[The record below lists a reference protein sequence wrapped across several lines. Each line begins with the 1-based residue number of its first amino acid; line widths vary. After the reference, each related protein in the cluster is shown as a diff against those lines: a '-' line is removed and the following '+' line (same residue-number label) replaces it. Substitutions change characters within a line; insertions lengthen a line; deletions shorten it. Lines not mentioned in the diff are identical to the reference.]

1 MAGQFQTSRH
11 FIFWNLQSMAGQS
24 LEGIDAHQEMGAA
37 LVALQRRNKIIQ
49 QIKIAA
55 VWIALVAILTGGLL
69 LLRIEPNYILQHYD
83 VILQGAWTTI
93 YVSFISILIAT
104 AIALAGSIA
113 RLSSNSIAQG
123 LSGFYVSLLRGTPLL
138 IQIYV
143 IYLGLPQIGQQISGL
158 GFPSIGRLLIL
169 DAIPAGIL
177 ALSLN
182 YGAYMTEI
190 FRAGLQS
197 ISHGQ
202 REAASALGMT
212 QWQVMRRVILPQ
224 AIRIIIPDVGNQFI
238 AMQKDSALVS
248 VMGVWEITYL
258 ANRYARRDSKYMEMF
273 LVAAAAYWI
282 LTIISSWFQSRLEKR
297 MGRAYER

>member
-1 MAGQFQTSRH
+1 
-11 FIFWNLQSMAGQS
+11 
-24 LEGIDAHQEMGAA
+24 
-37 LVALQRRNKIIQ
+37 LVGLLA
-49 QIKIAA
+49 
-55 VWIALVAILTGGLL
+55 GGLL
-69 LLRIEPNYILQHYD
+69 LLRIEPSYILAHYNI
-83 VILQGAWTTI
+83 ILQGAGTTLG
-93 YVSFISILIAT
+93 VSLASIAIAT
-104 AIALAGSIA
+104 VLALLGSIA
-113 RLSSNSIAQG
+113 RLSTNSIAQG
-123 LSGFYVSLLRGTPLL
+123 VAGFYVSLVRGTPLL
-138 IQIYV
+138 IQIFI
-143 IYLGLPQIGQQISGL
+143 IYLGLPQIGQQLSAL
-158 GFPSIGRLLIL
+158 GFPAIGRLFIL

-197 ISHGQ
+197 IGHGQ
-202 REAASALGMT
+202 REAAIALGMT
-212 QWQVMRRVILPQ
+212 PSQVMRRVILPQ

-282 LTIISSWFQSRLEKR
+282 LTIISSWLQSRLEKR
-297 MGRAYER
+297 MAQAYER